1 MAHLGK
7 KKWQIYIKS
16 LLMGIYRHWWG
27 RMSCNM
33 WLLVLMDMHEWEK
46 GKRKAVWILSENQ
59 KKNNKKKHYE
69 FLPEFFW
76 DEELLFAILL
86 MSSSLLLLSQCF
98 SHCAPPPPSASLLR
112 MSVDL
117 GQLQRISNWKF
128 YLIYRVEIVL
138 ISLFMSG
145 DIIACSFSVQLSY
158 CSMEPEFVLLSSGI
172 LPPNSCAVTVQYQKG
187 GRYSLTWTESH
198 FLLLHPSP
206 LLT

>member
-1 MAHLGK
+1 MAIVSCYICLFLFVIFAVVVSGLSKPHPPKMNWYYPPPDIFHTVPFNLKMFILLRINLTLMAHLGK

-98 SHCAPPPPSASLLR
+98 SHCAPPPLCQPSSDVCWFRWASKNFKLK
-112 MSVDL
+112 
-117 GQLQRISNWKF
+117 I
-128 YLIYRVEIVL
+128 
-138 ISLFMSG
+138 LFN
-145 DIIACSFSVQLSY
+145 L
-158 CSMEPEFVLLSSGI
+158 
-172 LPPNSCAVTVQYQKG
+172 
-187 GRYSLTWTESH
+187 
-198 FLLLHPSP
+198 
-206 LLT
+206 